1 MEAGEALSDIAV
13 RDTRVRSENGHL
25 IWQLEGLCLLGW
37 DSFHGMEGQ
46 KLEKD
51 MQ

>member
-1 MEAGEALSDIAV
+1 MEAGEALSDIIV
-13 RDTRVRSENGHL
+13 RTSQAKSKNGHL
-25 IWQLEGLCLLGW
+25 IWQLEDLCLLGW
-37 DSFHGMEGQ
+37 NSFHGMEGQ